1 MGVKLAALAA
11 IVQLILFL
19 AGIRNIFGFNAVLG
33 DQHVRQSTLR
43 FSRLPTP
50 PLANERQLKGGG
62 REVAGTRGSLGLIQA
77 AGPHIAGQPQWRP
90 LVQNLPSGTS
100 RGKRSSH
107 AGVPESTVS
116 SRQHCCQR

>member
-1 MGVKLAALAA
+1 MGVKIAALAA

-33 DQHVRQSTLR
+33 EQHVRQSTLR

-50 PLANERQLKGGG
+50 PLANERQLKGGPQG
-62 REVAGTRGSLGLIQA
+62 CGTGGSLGSIQA
-77 AGPHIAGQPQWRP
+77 ADSHIVEQPRWRP
-90 LVQNLPSGTS
+90 PVQNLPSGTS

-107 AGVPESTVS
+107 ARVPESTVS
-116 SRQHCCQR
+116 SRQHCCRR